1 MTKGQY
7 LNAQTKRRVISG
19 LKTGD
24 LIKVR
29 LEYIFLPFL
38 FHYGI
43 ISLENGKIYIYHFLT
58 DKQNKHGG
66 NLVREDFEE
75 FIKGKEILEVESL
88 NLEKKD
94 FYNTLYK
101 LQKTKYEFFTN
112 NCEHFVNFIKE
123 KRFVSNQLKTWG
135 LAVSLGIVVYLF
147 IKKK

>member
-24 LIKVR
+24 LVKLR
-29 LEYIFLPFL
+29 SEYIFLPFV

-43 ISLENGKIYIYHFLT
+43 ISLEQGKIYIYHFIT
-58 DKQNKHGG
+58 DKENKDGG

-75 FIKGKEILEVESL
+75 VVKGREILSVENSGV
-88 NLEKKD
+88 KKED
-94 FYNTLYK
+94 FYKTLNN
-101 LQKTKYEFFTN
+101 LQKRKYDVFTN

-123 KRFVSNQLKTWG
+123 KKFVSKQLKTWG
-135 LAVSLGIVVYLF
+135 LVVSLGVVAYLF

>member
-1 MTKGQY
+1 
-7 LNAQTKRRVISG
+7 VISE

-24 LIKVR
+24 LVKLR
-29 LEYIFLPFL
+29 SEYIFLPFV

-43 ISLENGKIYIYHFLT
+43 ISLEDGKIYIYHSIT
-58 DKQNKHGG
+58 DKENKYGG

-75 FIKGKEILEVESL
+75 VIKGREILAVESL
-88 NLEKKD
+88 NIKKEN
-94 FYNTLYK
+94 FYNTLDK
-101 LQKTKYEFFTN
+101 LQKRKYDVFTN

>member
-1 MTKGQY
+1 M
-7 LNAQTKRRVISG
+7 ISG

-24 LIKVR
+24 LVKLR
-29 LEYIFLPFL
+29 SEYIFLPFV

-43 ISLENGKIYIYHFLT
+43 ISYHSIT
-58 DKQNKHGG
+58 DKENKHGG
-66 NLVREDFEE
+66 NLVREDFEQV
-75 FIKGKEILEVESL
+75 IKGREILAVESL
-88 NLEKKD
+88 DIKKEN
-94 FYNTLYK
+94 FYNTLDK
-101 LQKTKYEFFTN
+101 LQKRKYDVFTN